1 MYVKNKQ
8 LLSRMRTAGKLLA
21 EIFETF
27 KTFIQPGLSTE
38 AIDAFIA
45 QELDKRNL
53 VSCTKGYKGY
63 KHVCCISI
71 NDAVVHGVPSA
82 QCFVKEGDIVKV
94 DICASWNKGCADMAR
109 AYYIGENCP
118 HDIATLLSVGQKALD
133 AGISKWVAGNRLYDI
148 SYAIQQ
154 EIEKAGYGI
163 VQEFAGHGIGKNMH
177 EEPDV
182 PNYGTPGQGMLLR
195 EGMTF
200 ALEPMLMVGDS
211 ALYIDKDKWTA
222 RTQDGSLTMHVEDT
236 VLVTSGKPEILTRL

>member
-8 LLSRMRTAGKLLA
+8 LLLRMKTAGKLLA
-21 EIFETF
+21 EIFETC
-27 KTFIQPGLSTE
+27 KAFIQPGISTA
-38 AIDAFIA
+38 AIDSWVA
-45 QELDKRNL
+45 QELFKRNL

-71 NDAVVHGVPSA
+71 NDAVVHGVPSEKLI
-82 QCFVKEGDIVKV
+82 VKEGDIVKV

-109 AYYIGENCP
+109 AYYIGAQCSQE
-118 HDIATLLSVGQKALD
+118 IAALMEAGQKALD
-133 AGISKWVAGNRLYDI
+133 AGISKCVAGNRLFDI

-200 ALEPMLMVGDS
+200 ALEPMLTMGKAD
-211 ALYIDKDKWTA
+211 LYIDKDKWTA
-222 RTQDGSLTMHVEDT
+222 KTQDGSLTMHVEDT
-236 VLVTSGKPEILTRL
+236 VLITSGKPEILTRL

>member
-8 LLSRMRTAGKLLA
+8 LLLRMRTAGKLLA

-27 KTFIQPGLSTE
+27 ETFIQPGMST
-38 AIDAFIA
+38 ASIDAWIA
-45 QELDKRNL
+45 QELTKRQL

-63 KHVCCISI
+63 RHVCCISI
-71 NDAVVHGVPSA
+71 NDAVVHGMPSTKF
-82 QCFVKEGDIVKV
+82 FVKEGDIVKV

-109 AYYIGENCP
+109 AYYIGKNCP
-118 HDIATLLSVGQKALD
+118 QDIATFMSVGQKALD
-133 AGISKWVAGNRLYDI
+133 AGIRKCVAGNRLFDI

-163 VQEFAGHGIGKNMH
+163 VQEFAGHGIGRNMH

-182 PNYGTPGQGMLLR
+182 PNYGTPGEGMLLR

-200 ALEPMLMVGDS
+200 ALEPMLTMRNSD
-211 ALYIDKDKWTA
+211 LYISKDKWTA
-222 RTQDGSLTMHVEDT
+222 KTEDGSLTMHVEDT